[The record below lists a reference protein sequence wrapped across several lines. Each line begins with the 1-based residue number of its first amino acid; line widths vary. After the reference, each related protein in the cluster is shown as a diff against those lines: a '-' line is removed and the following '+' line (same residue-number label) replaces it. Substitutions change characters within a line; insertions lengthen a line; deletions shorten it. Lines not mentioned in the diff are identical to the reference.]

1 MIAYTTVG
9 TNNMERA
16 GAFYD
21 ALFAELGGSRAWAT
35 DEFIAWS
42 CEPRDR
48 LFAVAVPYDGQP
60 ATVGNGVMIALVAR
74 TTDDVDRVY
83 AKAIEL
89 GATSEGPAGP
99 RSSSGF
105 YAGYFRDLE
114 GNKLAICRRV
124 WVWYGKSKSLT

>member
-83 AKAIEL
+83 AKATEL

-105 YAGYFRDLE
+105 YAGYFRDLD

-124 WVWYGKSKSLT
+124 WVWYGKSKSLI

>member
-48 LFAVAVPYDGQP
+48 LFAVAVPYDGQA

-105 YAGYFRDLE
+105 YAGYFRDLD

-124 WVWYGKSKSLT
+124 WVWYGKSESLI

>member
-83 AKAIEL
+83 AMAIEL

-105 YAGYFRDLE
+105 YAGYFRDLD
-114 GNKLAICRRV
+114 GNKLAICRR
-124 WVWYGKSKSLT
+124 STQRP